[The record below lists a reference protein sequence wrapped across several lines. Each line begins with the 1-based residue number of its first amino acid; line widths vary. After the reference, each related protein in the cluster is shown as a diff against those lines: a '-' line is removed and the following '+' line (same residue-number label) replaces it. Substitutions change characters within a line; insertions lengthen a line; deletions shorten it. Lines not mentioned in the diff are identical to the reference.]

1 MDNLSLS
8 INVIFV
14 GMVVVFVSL
23 ILLTYIIVLSNK
35 ILNAVKGSSGK
46 NKKTADNISV
56 QEISETR
63 ETNSSNGDL
72 PEDEL
77 VAVLTAAIMASV
89 STDPGYS
96 IRLKSFRRIPQTTP
110 VWNIAGRNEYIAGKL

>member
-8 INVIFV
+8 VNVIIV

-23 ILLTYIIVLSNK
+23 VLLTYIIVLSNK
-35 ILNAVKGSSGK
+35 ILNAIKGSSGSS
-46 NKKTADNISV
+46 KKTSDNMSV
-56 QEISETR
+56 QEISGTR
-63 ETNSSNGDL
+63 AIYSSGSDL
-72 PEDEL
+72 PTDEL
-77 VAVLTAAIMASV
+77 VAVITAAIMATVNAS
-89 STDPGYS
+89 PGYN